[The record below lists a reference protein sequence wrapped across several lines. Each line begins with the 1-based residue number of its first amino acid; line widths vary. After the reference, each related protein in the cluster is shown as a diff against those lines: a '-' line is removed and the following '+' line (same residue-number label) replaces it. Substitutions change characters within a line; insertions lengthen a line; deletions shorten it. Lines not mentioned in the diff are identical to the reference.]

1 MLRYLVENP
10 GRLVTQ
16 DELLE
21 KLWPEIYVNPELIR
35 KYILDIRKI
44 LGDRPDKPEFIET
57 VTKRGYRFI
66 APVIDESAMPPPEL
80 GTQKRDTESG
90 RSASVSSGSAAVER
104 EVGSHVTPQPQLS
117 QSSPLPGV
125 PSSSTGVKV
134 AEVTGTSG
142 RLWKILIPATAILV
156 AAIGGWFSF
165 RSHRTATALTE
176 KDTIVL
182 GDFTNTT
189 GDAIFDDT
197 LKTALS
203 VSLRQSPFLNVLS
216 DSEVTKTLQ
225 EMTRPVGTKLTP
237 ELARELC
244 QRAGS
249 KAYLAGTIGSLGSQY
264 VLGLRAVNCRS
275 GDTLAEEQVTAASKE
290 KVLDALGRAASK
302 LRGELGES
310 LATVQKLDV
319 PLEQATTSSLEALQA
334 YSLGT
339 KVQNE
344 KGYAAALPYDQ
355 RAIELDPNFALGYR
369 TVGIDYHSLG
379 ELGRASEYFTKA
391 FQLREHASEREKL
404 NITADYY
411 ENATGELDKA
421 AQTYQEAIESYPRRA
436 GAYGNLGN
444 VYGAQGQYEK
454 AVEVERQALHLAPDQ
469 GALYENLANFT
480 LALQRFDEARQSI
493 HEAQARKLDDL
504 LLRNALYGLA
514 FLGSDSAAMAE
525 QQQWFAGKPDYE
537 NFGLGLASDT
547 EAYAGHLGKARE
559 LTKRAV
565 DSAIRADSKEN
576 GAIWQAIAAQ
586 REAAYGNSAEARQLA
601 AEALKLA
608 PASQG
613 VEVEAAIAFAMAGD
627 TARAE
632 SLAQDLGKRF
642 PLDTQMQSLWLPA
655 IQAQV
660 ALNRKNPAAALNAL
674 QAASPIELGQIVFA
688 ANISCLYPTYV
699 RGEAYLAAGQG
710 SAAAAEF
717 QKILDHSGIV
727 WNCWTGALARLGVA
741 RANALQ
747 AKTSQG
753 ADDAARV
760 RALVAYKD
768 FLALWKDADPDIPIL
783 KEAKAEYAKL
793 H

>member
-10 GRLVTQ
+10 GRLVTH

-66 APVIDESAMPPPEL
+66 APVIDESAAPPPEL

-134 AEVTGTSG
+134 AEVTGTGG
-142 RLWKILIPATAILV
+142 RLWKLLIPATAILV
-156 AAIGGWFSF
+156 AAIGGWFYF

-264 VLGLRAVNCRS
+264 VLGLKAVNCRS
-275 GDTLAEEQVTAASKE
+275 GDTLAEAQVTAASKE
-290 KVLDALGRAASK
+290 KVLGTLGEAATK
-302 LRGELGES
+302 MRTELGES